1 MLLREKAMVG
11 MKLLWFRANHGF
23 VSSID
28 VCYVIAIALRMIL
41 HRFDDALNHCHFFWC
56 YAIFSI

>member
-1 MLLREKAMVG
+1 

-28 VCYVIAIALRMIL
+28 VCYVIAIALRI
-41 HRFDDALNHCHFFWC
+41 
-56 YAIFSI
+56 ITSV